1 MQGAVLRQ
9 VGDTKVSVVDDLEVV
24 GTGPGQ
30 VRVDI
35 QATGVCH
42 TDISAMEGIIPTG
55 IPAVLGHEGAGIVAE
70 VGEGVKNVAVGDH
83 VVVAWVPPCGNCSYC
98 LGGQPHLCLEIM
110 MLTSM
115 EPRFVLNGEPV
126 FGLAGCGTFAEE
138 VVLPAQS
145 VVKIP
150 DDVPFDVAS
159 LLGCGVMTG
168 VGAAINTAKVT
179 PGSSVVVFGIG
190 GIGVSVIQGAK
201 IAGAAEIVGVDPI
214 ESKWEQAK
222 RFGATHAC
230 APDGL
235 DALKSELTAGQGF
248 DFAFE
253 AVGIPATIRATYDA
267 ARRGGTAVIVGAGRG
282 DQTIEL
288 NAFEL
293 FYMEKHLVGS
303 FYGSANVRLD
313 FDRLLRLWRT
323 GRLDLEGMITQRV
336 PLSDVNSAFDDM
348 KAGKVIRTVLEVGSS
363 RR

>member
-9 VGDTKVSVVDDLEVV
+9 VGDSALSVVDDLEVTS
-24 GTGPGQ
+24 TGSGQ
-30 VRVDI
+30 VRVKI

-42 TDISAMEGIIPTG
+42 TDLSAMEGIIHTG
-55 IPAVLGHEGAGIVAE
+55 VPAVLGHEGAGIVAE
-70 VGEGVKNVAVGDH
+70 VGEDVNNVAVGDH

-98 LGGQPHLCLEIM
+98 LGGQPHLCSEIM
-110 MLTSM
+110 MLASM

-138 VVLPAQS
+138 IVLPAQS

-179 PGSSVVVFGIG
+179 PGSSVVVFGVG

-201 IAGAAEIVGVDPI
+201 IAGAAEIVAVDPV
-214 ESKWEQAK
+214 ESKWEQAV
-222 RFGATHAC
+222 RFGATHTC

-235 DALKSELTAGQGF
+235 DALKAELTTGQGF

-253 AVGIPATIRATYDA
+253 AVGIPTTIRATYDA
-267 ARRGGTAVIVGAGRG
+267 ARRGGTAVIVGAGRS

-293 FYMEKHLVGS
+293 FYMEKRLVGS

-313 FDRLLRLWRT
+313 FNRLLRLWRT
-323 GRLDLEGMITQRV
+323 GRLDLEGMITQKIS
-336 PLSDVNSAFDDM
+336 LKDVNRAFDDM
-348 KAGKVIRTVLEVGSS
+348 KAGKVIRTVLEVG
-363 RR
+363 